1 MKKVKRVYKEN
12 KEVEIITIQD
22 AIHSLDGYWIK
33 TDIERLLMSSQV
45 LSTPY
50 ADYSI
55 VENNDDGDYVQ
66 AQEDAIFDNFCH
78 NNNI

>member
-1 MKKVKRVYKEN
+1 MKNVKRVYKYQEA
-12 KEVEIITIQD
+12 EIITMKEAMD
-22 AIHSLDGYWIK
+22 SLECYWIK
-33 TDIERLLMSSQV
+33 KDIERLLMSGQV

-50 ADYSI
+50 ANYSI

-66 AQEDAIFDNFCH
+66 AQEDAYFDNFCS